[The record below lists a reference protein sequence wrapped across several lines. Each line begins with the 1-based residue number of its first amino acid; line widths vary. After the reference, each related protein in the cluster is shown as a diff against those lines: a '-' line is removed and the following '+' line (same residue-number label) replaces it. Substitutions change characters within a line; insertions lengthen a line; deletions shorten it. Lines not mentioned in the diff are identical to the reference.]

1 MRQTYLKNPLS
12 PERRGVIEIASR
24 CARLWLLSLTLSAPA
39 WSQETNQAIEPAGA
53 ERSLW
58 STLRDQGLSGSL
70 RLDYYRSSKNLDDQT
85 DFLGGTTQ
93 LKMLPTL
100 NKSLDGKVEARLTN
114 PDIGGDGETHSKL
127 LEGYATAHFDNADL
141 RLGRQIVAWGRADGI
156 NPTDNLTPHDYTV
169 MLPFEDDQRFGTTA
183 LKLDWYLTAEHTLT
197 FFTTPFFEPSKFPL
211 PPGMSLRE
219 TRPARSLAN
228 SEAAVKFNKTGG
240 GLDWSLSYFHG
251 YSLLPEM
258 HPLPSSP
265 MLELRYPEI
274 DVIGADLA
282 RNFGRY
288 GTRAEIAYIQTEDRH
303 GQDPVAINPYL
314 YAVLGMDRTF
324 LDNLNVNLQLV
335 GRWVRHYTD
344 PNAIVDPALRAAA
357 TANAI
362 NFGLQKRANY
372 GMTTRISNK
381 WLNDTLEAELLAFVN
396 FEHTNSYLR
405 PLLTYAFTDHAKAT
419 LGAEF
424 YRGPD
429 NSPFGQL
436 KRNQGMFADWRL
448 SF

>member
-1 MRQTYLKNPLS
+1 MK
-12 PERRGVIEIASR
+12 RRAW
-24 CARLWLLSLTLSAPA
+24 LWLLAMATSTAA
-39 WSQETNQAIEPAGA
+39 WCQATNQAAEPADTPPK
-53 ERSLW
+53 LW
-58 STLRDQGLSGSL
+58 STLREQGLVGSL

-93 LKMLPTL
+93 LKMQPAL
-100 NKSLDGKVEARLTN
+100 NKSLDGKIEARLTN
-114 PDIGGDGETHSKL
+114 PDMGNGGETHSRL
-127 LEGYATAHFDNADL
+127 LEGYATVHSDNADL
-141 RLGRQIVAWGRADGI
+141 RLGRQIVVWGRADGI

-169 MLPFEDDQRFGTTA
+169 MLPFEEDQRFGTTA

-211 PPGMSLRE
+211 PPGMSFRE
-219 TRPARSLAN
+219 NRPARTLAN
-228 SEAAVKFNKTGG
+228 SEAAIKLNKTGG
-240 GLDWSLSYFHG
+240 DIDWSVSYFHG

-265 MLELRYPEI
+265 ALELRYPEI

-288 GTRAEIAYIQTEDRH
+288 GTRAEIAYIQTQDRR
-303 GQDPVAINPYL
+303 GQDPVAVNPYL
-314 YAVLGMDRTF
+314 YAVAGVDRSFFDT
-324 LDNLNVNLQLV
+324 LNVNLQLV
-335 GRWVRHYTD
+335 GRWVQHYTD
-344 PNAIVDPALRAAA
+344 PTAVTDPVMRAAA

-381 WLNDTLEAELLAFVN
+381 WFNDTLAAELLAFVN
-396 FEHTNSYLR
+396 FDHTNAYLR
-405 PLLTYAFTDHAKAT
+405 PLVTYAFTDQIKASV
-419 LGAEF
+419 GAEF

-429 NSPFGQL
+429 NSPFGQF
-436 KRNQGMFADWRL
+436 KRNRGMFAEWRY